1 VTSMGSRNE
10 SVTQRN
16 ESVTESVTSM
26 RALRLHHLSSARQ
39 SSVWQGEGGGHIRMS
54 SERRKACA
62 SRRFPERRKACASR
76 RFPDFDNLVVAA
88 AGDKLAVGR
97 KSHRPDPG
105 L

>member
-26 RALRLHHLSSARQ
+26 QALRLHHLSSARQ

-62 SRRFPERRKACASR
+62 SRRFP
-76 RFPDFDNLVVAA
+76 DFDNLVVAA